1 MFQDDDSSV
10 DGISS
15 DDGSSSDDEALM
27 LFMHQK
33 RKRRMMQMAC
43 MIGMYYLDS
52 YGNKGPRRVPI
63 QSGHDWV
70 MTTLGN
76 ETACYNMFRM
86 HRPVFEKLHSVLV
99 DSYGLKST
107 KRMSSVESLGL
118 FLWIVGSPQSVRQ
131 AENRFVRSLETIV
144 RKFDK
149 VLECLIKLAKDII
162 RPVDRQFRTVHSKL
176 RSRKYAPFMDN
187 CIGAIDGTHIQVVVP
202 LATAAQHRNRH
213 KEKSQNVMCVCDFDM
228 RFTFVLAGWP
238 GSVHDM
244 RVFNDAR
251 SRFGDKFPKPPPN
264 KFYLVDSG
272 YPNRPGYLA
281 PYKGL
286 TYHFQEYR
294 DGTMPRGK
302 KEHFN
307 FTHSSLRNVIERCFG
322 VLKNKWRILFHLPS
336 YPQQKQSKIIVACI
350 ALHNFIRES
359 QLADI
364 DFDKC
369 DQDENYVPLSMPTT
383 TTNDSTNEMDSAAMN
398 QFRAWVA
405 DGLWSLKQQ

>member
-1 MFQDDDSSV
+1 MTSFQNLHL
-10 DGISS
+10 IS
-15 DDGSSSDDEALM
+15 
-27 LFMHQK
+27 F
-33 RKRRMMQMAC
+33 
-43 MIGMYYLDS
+43 
-52 YGNKGPRRVPI
+52 
-63 QSGHDWV
+63 
-70 MTTLGN
+70 
-76 ETACYNMFRM
+76 
-86 HRPVFEKLHSVLV
+86 
-99 DSYGLKST
+99 
-107 KRMSSVESLGL
+107 
-118 FLWIVGSPQSVRQ
+118 
-131 AENRFVRSLETIV
+131 
-144 RKFDK
+144 
-149 VLECLIKLAKDII
+149 
-162 RPVDRQFRTVHSKL
+162 
-176 RSRKYAPFMDN
+176 
-187 CIGAIDGTHIQVVVP
+187 
-202 LATAAQHRNRH
+202 
-213 KEKSQNVMCVCDFDM
+213 
-228 RFTFVLAGWP
+228 
-238 GSVHDM
+238 
-244 RVFNDAR
+244 
-251 SRFGDKFPKPPPN
+251 
-264 KFYLVDSG
+264 VDSG